1 MNHAQI
7 YRPYDPIVSN
17 CFLPECHIKLIIL
30 EPRGKGHTSWAG
42 CHHLTYPASVLGLL
56 AKALNFLWPLPHVPW
71 LSPSPGTPKRFQTK
85 QRMERGTPWDPA
97 SLNADALVDDG
108 SLKPKCSARSLKPGL
123 TWPRPKESSLR
134 LLQPAKGTLN
144 LVRALPRLTC
154 QAIHLASLS
163 QIGAGRFVVKMDI
176 NGSLSNAHGPQWYW
190 FFW

>member
-30 EPRGKGHTSWAG
+30 EPRGKRA
-42 CHHLTYPASVLGLL
+42 HLLG
-56 AKALNFLWPLPHVPW
+56 W
-71 LSPSPGTPKRFQTK
+71 LSPSDLSRLSSRTSRQSSELSLAFATRSMAFSVSWNTK
-85 QRMERGTPWDPA
+85 KVPNETADGKGDPA

-176 NGSLSNAHGPQWYW
+176 NGSLSNAHGPQWHW
-190 FFW
+190 LFW